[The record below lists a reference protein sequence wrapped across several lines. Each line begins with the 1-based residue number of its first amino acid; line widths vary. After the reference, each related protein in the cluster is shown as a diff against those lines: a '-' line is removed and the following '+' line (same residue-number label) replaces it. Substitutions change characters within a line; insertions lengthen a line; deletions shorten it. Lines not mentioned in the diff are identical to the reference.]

1 MKTFEC
7 FLRVN
12 ALTISHTFFFLF
24 GPKNALVPK
33 RSCVF
38 DFYLHFIPSSFMP
51 VTHADTCRRAARKT
65 EHGNGRRKNPNKSLI
80 RWIVA
85 RVALK
90 KRKWKSEWKNE
101 TKRHFHIIAQ
111 FICTRNGSQLSIMN
125 PHHHFEYIQH
135 LYARVN
141 GKGFHLAVI
150 VSSSLSIVALVA
162 VCIARHDKCTCS
174 TYYLHCVELGTR
186 CDPM

>member
-7 FLRVN
+7 FLRVK
-12 ALTISHTFFFLF
+12 ALTISTYIFLF
-24 GPKNALVPK
+24 VGSEKCSRLEAVVRIRFLFTFC
-33 RSCVF
+33 SHQ
-38 DFYLHFIPSSFMP
+38 FYASH
-51 VTHADTCRRAARKT
+51 TCGIFQVCGIGGVRQEKQGT
-65 EHGNGRRKNPNKSLI
+65 EMVAEKNPNKSLI

-125 PHHHFEYIQH
+125 PHHHFEYIQP
-135 LYARVN
+135 LYV
-141 GKGFHLAVI
+141 L
-150 VSSSLSIVALVA
+150 
-162 VCIARHDKCTCS
+162 CS
-174 TYYLHCVELGTR
+174 
-186 CDPM
+186 